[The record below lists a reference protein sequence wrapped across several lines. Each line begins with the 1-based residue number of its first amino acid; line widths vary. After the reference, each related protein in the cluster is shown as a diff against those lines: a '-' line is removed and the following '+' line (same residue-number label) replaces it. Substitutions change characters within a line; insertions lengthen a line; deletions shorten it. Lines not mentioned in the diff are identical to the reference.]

1 MATRPNLVV
10 FFARAPPFLAT
21 RPVLVTVL
29 RQETPNFDDETYS
42 RRQFEV
48 KKALFWR
55 RASFSSPFL
64 VGKLHFLETRPVLV
78 ANFDRAFND
87 KVSWY

>member
-1 MATRPNLVV
+1 MTTKRFLV
-10 FFARAPPFLAT
+10 AI
-21 RPVLVTVL
+21 L
-29 RQETPNFDDETYS
+29 REKTANFDDETYS
-42 RRQFEV
+42 RHHFEV

-55 RASFSSPFL
+55 RASFPSPFL
-64 VGKLHFLETRPVLV
+64 VGKLHFLATRPVLV